1 VLVYLLCPL
10 MMLICCAGMMRPGK
24 RADAG
29 KASRADCCAE
39 QAPRPTLAVGRGV
52 SRGQEIARLR
62 ADLVELSQRLDRLE
76 AERDEQ
82 DDARPA
88 RRAAGSGASR

>member
-1 VLVYLLCPL
+1 MLQVLVYLLCPL

-76 AERDEQ
+76 TGVC
-82 DDARPA
+82 
-88 RRAAGSGASR
+88 AGCRITQPQLWMP